1 MILHDSGFIFI
12 MLIEINLDC
21 VVLRNIFITIRDI
34 PGKPIRLFL
43 DVLSGLVN
51 YILLLFNRIDIS
63 NIQDISDKG
72 ISMYD
77 DSSIE
82 DIPIILRYTNSRN
95 VLELRF

>member
-1 MILHDSGFIFI
+1 

-43 DVLSGLVN
+43 DVLSGLVR
-51 YILLLFNRIDIS
+51 YILLLFNRIDIG

-72 ISMYD
+72 M
-77 DSSIE
+77 
-82 DIPIILRYTNSRN
+82 IIHPLKIY
-95 VLELRF
+95 L

>member
-1 MILHDSGFIFI
+1 

-72 ISMYD
+72 M
-77 DSSIE
+77 
-82 DIPIILRYTNSRN
+82 IIHPLKIY
-95 VLELRF
+95 L

>member
-1 MILHDSGFIFI
+1 

-21 VVLRNIFITIRDI
+21 LVLRNIFITIRDI

-51 YILLLFNRIDIS
+51 YILLFNRIDIG

-72 ISMYD
+72 ISM
-77 DSSIE
+77 
-82 DIPIILRYTNSRN
+82 IIHPLKIY
-95 VLELRF
+95 L

>member
-1 MILHDSGFIFI
+1 

-34 PGKPIRLFL
+34 PGKPIRLLL

-63 NIQDISDKG
+63 SIQDISDKG
-72 ISMYD
+72 MIVHPLKIY
-77 DSSIE
+77 
-82 DIPIILRYTNSRN
+82 L
-95 VLELRF
+95 

>member
-1 MILHDSGFIFI
+1 

-51 YILLLFNRIDIS
+51 YIFNRIDIS

-72 ISMYD
+72 M
-77 DSSIE
+77 
-82 DIPIILRYTNSRN
+82 IIHPLKTY
-95 VLELRF
+95 L